1 MAGVIPP
8 FREVPDMRAFLSVAS
23 AALIALSAACSAS
36 PDKANASESES
47 AAGPIAAAV
56 AAPSRTPANSARD
69 VWRHPAETLAF
80 FGVKPGDTVVELWPG
95 GGWYTE
101 ILAPLTRPGGGTLYA
116 AAPDGRLKT
125 IEAWQAAKPD
135 VYGAI
140 KLAEFP
146 NKGGTKVPDGS
157 ADVVLTFRNVHNW
170 RFGGTDNTADA
181 FKQIYAMLKPGGTL
195 GVVDHRLPEDMDSA
209 LEEKS
214 GYMKRSSIVGF
225 AEAAGFKLAGESD
238 VNANPR
244 DTHDYEKGVWTLPP
258 TLTNKDV
265 DKAKYQAIGESDRM
279 TLKFVKP
286 AS

>member
-1 MAGVIPP
+1 MRSLPIIATALLAATAPAFAMADPHAGHGDHGAHGAA
-8 FREVPDMRAFLSVAS
+8 PDGA
-23 AALIALSAACSAS
+23 
-36 PDKANASESES
+36 
-47 AAGPIAAAV
+47 IAAAV
-56 AAPSRTPANSARD
+56 AAPTRTPANVARD
-69 VWRHPAETLAF
+69 AARHPAETLAF

-101 ILAPLTRPGGGTLYA
+101 ILAPLTQSGGGTLYA
-116 AAPDGRLKT
+116 AAPWERGLNTVRK
-125 IEAWQAAKPD
+125 WQEAKPD
-135 VYGAI
+135 AYGAV

-146 NKGGTKVPDGS
+146 ATGAGPKVPDGS

-170 RFGGTDNTADA
+170 RFGGMDKTAEA
-181 FKQIYAMLKPGGTL
+181 FQQIYAMLKPGGVL
-195 GVVDHRLPEDMDSA
+195 GVVDHRLPEAMDSA

-214 GYMKRSSIVGF
+214 GYMKRSSVVAF
-225 AEAAGFKLAGESD
+225 AEAAGFTLAGESE

-244 DTHDYEKGVWTLPP
+244 DTHDYEKGVWSLPP

-265 DKAKYQAIGESDRM
+265 DREKYVAIGESDRM

>member
-1 MAGVIPP
+1 MRSLPIIATALLAATAPAFAMADPHAGHGDHGAHGAA
-8 FREVPDMRAFLSVAS
+8 PDGA
-23 AALIALSAACSAS
+23 
-36 PDKANASESES
+36 
-47 AAGPIAAAV
+47 IAAAV
-56 AAPSRTPANSARD
+56 AAPTRTPANVARD
-69 VWRHPAETLAF
+69 AARHPTETLAF

-101 ILAPLTRPGGGTLYA
+101 ILAPLTQSGGGTLYA
-116 AAPDGRLKT
+116 AAPWERGLNTVRK
-125 IEAWQAAKPD
+125 WQEAKPD
-135 VYGAI
+135 AYGAV

-146 NKGGTKVPDGS
+146 ATGAGPKVPDGS

-170 RFGGTDNTADA
+170 RFGGMDKTAEA
-181 FKQIYAMLKPGGTL
+181 FQQIYAMLKPGGVL
-195 GVVDHRLPEDMDSA
+195 GVVDHRLPEAMDSA

-214 GYMKRSSIVGF
+214 GYMKRSSIVAF
-225 AEAAGFKLAGESD
+225 AEAAGFKLAGESE

-244 DTHDYEKGVWTLPP
+244 DTHDYEKGVWSLPP

-265 DKAKYQAIGESDRM
+265 DREKYVAIGESDRM